1 MTAPAI
7 SAALDALVATV
18 EAIAPTIDAATPF
31 RRRAETS
38 PGTTRG
44 GKRWVN
50 LEFDGHP
57 RDLSNEGAGVQS
69 PGLADR
75 SASVRLLIDYPLARN
90 ERALETT
97 MAVDSELLLRALGRS
112 ASWTGTPVRRVVA
125 RTTVDRSAAV
135 PFDRQGT
142 GKLVLVV
149 TADVQYRDVE

>member
-7 SAALDALVATV
+7 SDALDALVAKV
-18 EAIAPTIDAATPF
+18 EAIVPTLDPATRF

-69 PGLADR
+69 PGIADR
-75 SASVRLLIDYPLARN
+75 SASVRLLIDYPLVRN
-90 ERALETT
+90 EKTLETA

-112 ASWTGTPVRRVVA
+112 ASWAGTPIRRVVA

-135 PFDRQGT
+135 PFDGQGT
-142 GKLVLVV
+142 GKLVLAV